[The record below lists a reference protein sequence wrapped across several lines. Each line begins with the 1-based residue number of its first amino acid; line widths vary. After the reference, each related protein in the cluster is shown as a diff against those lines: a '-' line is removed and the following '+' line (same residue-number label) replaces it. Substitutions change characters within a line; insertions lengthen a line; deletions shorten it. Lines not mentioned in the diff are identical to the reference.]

1 MIERAYPGV
10 YLATLA
16 SEAKPIDGVPTTPP
30 GADAPAWTES
40 DARDPGVTFAEL
52 FGFLSESLLYRVDP
66 MPYGTAQG
74 LSPAQTPSEQSPL
87 RVSPGLALDPTGRS
101 ITSDV
106 PAVTSKYIGE
116 TEKHVGAEVRDAAPS
131 RALLHYDDAQGL
143 FGKCD

>member
-30 GADAPAWTES
+30 GTEAPAWTES

-52 FGFLSESLLYRVDP
+52 FGFLSESLWYRAEP
-66 MPYGTAQG
+66 MPYGTVQG
-74 LSPAQTPSEQSPL
+74 LSVTQTPTGPSPL
-87 RVSPGLALDPTGRS
+87 SVAPGLALDPTGRS
-101 ITSDV
+101 ITSDLS
-106 PAVTSKYIGE
+106 AVTSKYIGE
-116 TEKHVGAEVRDAAPS
+116 TEKHIGAAVRDAAPS
-131 RALLHYDDAQGL
+131 SALLHYDDAQGL